1 MPEDIA
7 YQNKDILFKF
17 LAEKY
22 RNLSLKVYGIEA
34 PKIKEM
40 LPTNFP
46 IVEVNENEADSV
58 FLLEDDPILDVEYES
73 NLLEENINKYLKY
86 AYLLHRKYNN
96 GKNIKDYKK
105 IRVKSIYF
113 RYQEH

>member
-1 MPEDIA
+1 
-7 YQNKDILFKF
+7 
-17 LAEKY
+17 